1 MREDEAV
8 GQWLQL
14 MKRFEGNCL
23 CFSLISLHNT
33 NDFRLKRLLKVLGF
47 AVFRHY
53 KLAKNKK
60 GAPLSPNLY

>member
-14 MKRFEGNCL
+14 MKRFEDYCL
-23 CFSLISLHNT
+23 RFGFISLHNT
-33 NDFRLKRLLKVLGF
+33 NDFRLKRFLKVLGF
-47 AVFRHY
+47 AVFRRY

-60 GAPLSPNLY
+60 GAPLSPNLC